1 MLFLRGQKS
10 SRRSARGAL
19 AYTRLQCG
27 CGACQLGIV
36 SKYVQTVSCKAM
48 ELWVR
53 WLIVD
58 SEGFGDSDEHIN
70 TWITLAAPA
79 CVHFDPEQF
88 MSIGVQVGGVQVE

>member
-1 MLFLRGQKS
+1 
-10 SRRSARGAL
+10 
-19 AYTRLQCG
+19 
-27 CGACQLGIV
+27 
-36 SKYVQTVSCKAM
+36 M

-58 SEGFGDSDEHIN
+58 SEGFGDSHEHIN

-79 CVHFDPEQF
+79 CVHLNPEQF